1 MARAEPGILKKNY
14 RGVVTVAK
22 PQTKVGFEKL
32 ADLNERISQA
42 EARARELWGSRPG
55 TVESDLLQKTMKRI
69 KDLQSER
76 DKLRDVLHQR
86 GEPDYDPVEA
96 VRQKY
101 AARDLHNRR
110 IDLLKKMCNL
120 LTVLND
126 AYIDLQII
134 ERPTMPRTPD
144 GVPLHLDPIFV
155 NFKWNLE
162 QQLVRLTPMTQEGF
176 NTELKAAEELFER
189 LRAKAEAHEK
199 ATKEIAA
206 I

>member
-1 MARAEPGILKKNY
+1 M
-14 RGVVTVAK
+14 AK

-199 ATKEIAA
+199 ASKEIAA